1 MGGLL
6 DPAVATARN
15 RVRDNLADLSPGS
28 RLVLAVS
35 GGADSLALAVV
46 TAFVSAKL
54 GHSLEAVIVDHQ
66 LQAGSAVVATD
77 ALNRVESLDIKGR
90 VVTVSVG
97 TEGGMEAAARHA
109 RYAVFDALED
119 VDAVLLGHT
128 LDDQAETVL
137 LGLGRGSGSRSIAG
151 MAPADGRYRR
161 PFLGVTRKQTETIC
175 RASGID
181 WWTDPHNSD
190 PAYTRVRLRLEVLPL
205 LEDVLGGGV
214 AQALARTADFLRHDN
229 AFIDAAAATHTG
241 PLIVAALAELP
252 SAIRGRVLRT
262 AALDAGADPSELAAH
277 HIRGIDE
284 LVTRWH
290 GQERIELPGG
300 VAAVR
305 VGDALTFRPTPV
317 AGWSSG

>member
-1 MGGLL
+1 MGRLL
-6 DPAVATARN
+6 DPTVATARN
-15 RVRDNLADLSPGS
+15 RVRDNLVDLPPGS

-35 GGADSLALAVV
+35 GGADSLALAAV
-46 TAFVSAKL
+46 TGFAAAKL
-54 GHSLEAVIVDHQ
+54 GHLLNAVIVDHQ
-66 LQAGSAVVATD
+66 LQAASAAVATE
-77 ALNRVESLDIKGR
+77 ALKDLEKLGIEARVI
-90 VVTVSVG
+90 TVSVG
-97 TEGGMEAAARHA
+97 TEGGMEAAARRA

-151 MAPADGRYRR
+151 MAPVDGRYRR
-161 PFLGVTRKQTETIC
+161 PFLGMTRKQTETIC
-175 RASGID
+175 RASGLG

-190 PAYTRVRLRLEVLPL
+190 PAYRRVRLRLEVLPL

-214 AQALARTADFLRHDN
+214 AQALARTADFLRNDN
-229 AFIDAAAATHTG
+229 AFLDAAAATYADC
-241 PLIVAALAELP
+241 LSAASLAELAP
-252 SAIRGRVLRT
+252 AIRGRVLRT
-262 AALDAGADPSELAAH
+262 AALGAGADPSELAAH

-317 AGWSSG
+317 TP

>member
-1 MGGLL
+1 MGRAL
-6 DPAVATARN
+6 DPTVATARN
-15 RVRDNLADLSPGS
+15 RVRDNLVDLPPGS

-35 GGADSLALAVV
+35 GGADSLALAAV
-46 TAFVSAKL
+46 TCFVAAKL
-54 GHSLEAVIVDHQ
+54 GHFLNAVIVDHQ
-66 LQAGSAVVATD
+66 LQSGSAGVAAE
-77 ALNRVESLDIKGR
+77 ALKRVETLGIESR

-97 TEGGMEAAARHA
+97 TEGGMESAARRA

-151 MAPADGRYRR
+151 MAPVDDRYRR

-175 RASGID
+175 RASGLN

-214 AQALARTADFLRHDN
+214 AQALARTADFLRNDN
-229 AFIDAAAATHTG
+229 AFLDAAAATHTDS
-241 PLIVAALAELP
+241 LSAASLAELAP
-252 SAIRGRVLRT
+252 AIRGRVLRT
-262 AALDAGADPSELAAH
+262 AALGAGADPSELAAH

-305 VGDALTFRPTPV
+305 VGDALTFGPTPV
-317 AGWSSG
+317 TP